1 MKLIHILVLV
11 VLTALL
17 SVVGTFLIMEKNYA
31 KEESERAENG
41 LVSNSKEIEE
51 DKKEKFVSIVDTSGM
66 GWETPLFSQKI
77 DEWKSGDEPF
87 VYSLVEDVIQQMSH
101 QKIIAKSKE
110 GSILITP
117 ERIDILIQMV
127 EENKDTY
134 EHHETYLDILN
145 RWKKGDFSTVDDDH
159 NLLMVMQKSKLPE
172 GLATGI
178 ASKEQEIDYIFRVFA
193 KEVNEVFGSR
203 EKE

>member
-1 MKLIHILVLV
+1 MKLPHILVLV

-17 SVVGTFLIMEKNYA
+17 SVGSTLLIMDKKFA
-31 KEESERAENG
+31 KEESKRAENE
-41 LVSNSKEIEE
+41 LISDSKESDVE
-51 DKKEKFVSIVDTSGM
+51 KKEKFLSIVDTSGI

-110 GSILITP
+110 GSIMITP
-117 ERIDILIQMV
+117 ERIEILIQMV

-134 EHHETYLDILN
+134 EHHKTYLDILN
-145 RWKKGDFSTVDDDH
+145 RWKIGDFSTVDDDH

-178 ASKEQEIDYIFRVFA
+178 ASKEQEIDYIFRVFSE
-193 KEVNEVFGSR
+193 EVDEVFGSS